1 MKHYFIVNPA
11 AGEGKAQEIVAKA
24 IEGKQDCKILA
35 TTGAGSAKALIE
47 EALKEDGEKRFYAC
61 GGDGTV
67 NEVASALIGKENVS
81 FTVFPCGS
89 GNDFV
94 KAFGGKEKF
103 ENIEALMSAP
113 AKPIDAME
121 ISNGVNT
128 YYCVNVCNFGFDAI
142 VGKTANEVKAKGG
155 KDPYGAG
162 VKKAIFHGMNN
173 KATVKADGEVL
184 NPKGKFLLCTVAN
197 GKYVGGKFLCAP
209 KSVPDDG
216 FMEVCLFDKIGLFKF
231 LSILTPYT
239 NGEHLD
245 GGKKFR
251 KITHY
256 KRAKVI
262 EISAPKEID
271 LCLDGEMIVGKDV
284 TIKTLEGALNFA
296 TVE

>member
-11 AGEGKAQEIVAKA
+11 AGQGKAQEIVSKA

-35 TTGAGSAKALIE
+35 TTGAGSAKALIG

-67 NEVASALIGKENVS
+67 NEVASALIGKQNVS
-81 FTVFPCGS
+81 FSVYPCGS

-94 KAFGGKEKF
+94 KAFGGAEKF
-103 ENIEALMSAP
+103 ENIEALMQAK

-121 ISNGVNT
+121 VSNGKDT

-142 VGKTANEVKAKGG
+142 VGKTANEVKEKGG

-162 VKKAIFHGMNN
+162 IKKAIFCGMKN
-173 KATVKADGEVL
+173 KATIKADGEVL

-209 KSVPDDG
+209 KSVADDG
-216 FMEVCLFDKIGLFKF
+216 YMEVCLFDTICLFKF
-231 LSILTPYT
+231 LSILDPYT

-245 GGKKFR
+245 GGKKF
-251 KITHY
+251 KNIVHY

-262 EISAPKEID
+262 EINAPKEID
-271 LCLDGEMIVGKDV
+271 LCLDGEMITGKDV
-284 TIKTLEGALNFA
+284 TIKTLEGALKLA
-296 TVE
+296 MVD